1 MRILDVLHYTWQAL
15 SRHRLRTVLM
25 LIAMM
30 IGVAAIIVLTALG
43 EGARRYVI
51 NEFASL
57 GTNLI
62 IVIPGKSETKGGSP
76 SIFVGETPRDLTND
90 DAKALQRISGV
101 KRIAPIVVGSAT
113 VSWQGVERESPIL
126 GSTQSLLKVR
136 HWQLSSGQFLPDI
149 DYDQASPVCVIGNT
163 IKKEIFGAV
172 NPIGKWVRIADRRFR
187 VIGILASEGRSI
199 GLDVQDL
206 VITPVASA
214 QSIFNVPSLFRI
226 LVEAKSRDVV
236 PYVIKQVTAV
246 IKQRHQGEEDVTI
259 ITQDAILS
267 TFDRILS
274 ALTYTVAGIAAISL
288 AVAGILIM
296 NIMLVSISQ
305 RTAEIGLLKALGA
318 SQQKIITLFLAEAT
332 MLATFG
338 AALGLILGET
348 ANIIIRHLYP
358 AFPAGAPLWAAIGA
372 AGVAILT
379 GLIFGAMPARR
390 AAKLNPV
397 DALAHK

>member
-1 MRILDVLHYTWQAL
+1 MRILDILHYTWQAL

-30 IGVAAIIVLTALG
+30 IGVAAIVVLTALG

-62 IVIPGKSETKGGSP
+62 IVIPGKTETRGGSP
-76 SIFVGETPRDLTND
+76 SIFIGETPRDLTND

-101 KRIAPIVVGSAT
+101 NKIAPIVIGSAT
-113 VSWQGVERESPIL
+113 VSWQGIERESPVL
-126 GSTQSLLKVR
+126 GSSHSLLAIR
-136 HWQLSSGQFLPDI
+136 HWQLSSGQFLPDA
-149 DYDQASPVCVIGNT
+149 DYDRATPVCVIGAT
-163 IKKEIFGAV
+163 IKKELFGAV
-172 NPIGKWVRIADRRFR
+172 NPVGKWVRIGDRRFR

-214 QSIFNVPSLFRI
+214 QSIFNIPSLFRI

-236 PYVIKQVTAV
+236 PYVIKQVTST
-246 IKQRHQGEEDVTI
+246 IKERHQGEEDVTI

-274 ALTYTVAGIAAISL
+274 ALTYSVAGIAAISL

-318 SQQKIITLFLAEAT
+318 SQHKIITLFLAEAT

-338 AALGLILGET
+338 AVLGLLLGELT
-348 ANIIIRHLYP
+348 NIAIRHIYP

-372 AGVAILT
+372 ASVAVLT
-379 GLIFGAMPARR
+379 GLLFGAMPARR
-390 AAKLNPV
+390 AARLNPV

>member
-1 MRILDVLHYTWQAL
+1 MRAFDILHYTWQAL
-15 SRHRLRTVLM
+15 SRHRLRTLLM

-30 IGVAAIIVLTALG
+30 IGVAAIVVLTALG

-62 IVIPGKSETKGGSP
+62 IVIPGKSETRGGSP
-76 SIFVGETPRDLTND
+76 SIFIGETPRDLTND

-101 KRIAPIVVGSAT
+101 TRIAPIVIGSAV

-126 GSTQSLLKVR
+126 GSSQSLLEIR
-136 HWQLSSGQFLPDI
+136 HWQLSSGQFLPDT
-149 DYDQASPVCVIGNT
+149 DFDRASPVCVIGAT
-163 IKKEIFGAV
+163 IKKELFGPV
-172 NPIGKWVRIADRRFR
+172 NPIGKWVRIGDRRFR

-214 QSIFNVPSLFRI
+214 QAIFNTPSLFRI
-226 LVEAKSRDVV
+226 MVEAKTRDVV
-236 PYVIKQVTAV
+236 PYVIKQVTDT

-318 SQQKIITLFLAEAT
+318 SQHKIVVLFLAEAT
-332 MLATFG
+332 MLATLG
-338 AALGLILGET
+338 AILGLTMGGI
-348 ANIIIRHLYP
+348 ANMIIRHLYP
-358 AFPAGAPLWAAIGA
+358 TFPAGAPLWAAAGA
-372 AGVAILT
+372 AIVAILT
-379 GLIFGAMPARR
+379 GLLFGAMPAKR

>member
-1 MRILDVLHYTWQAL
+1 V
-15 SRHRLRTVLM
+15 
-25 LIAMM
+25 
-30 IGVAAIIVLTALG
+30 VLTALG

-62 IVIPGKSETKGGSP
+62 IVIPGKSETRGGSP
-76 SIFVGETPRDLTND
+76 SIFIGETPRDLTND

-101 KRIAPIVVGSAT
+101 TRIAPIVIGSAV

-126 GSTQSLLKVR
+126 GSSQSLLEIR
-136 HWQLSSGQFLPDI
+136 HWQLSSGQFLPDT
-149 DYDQASPVCVIGNT
+149 DFDRASPVCVIGAT
-163 IKKEIFGAV
+163 IKKELFGPV
-172 NPIGKWVRIADRRFR
+172 NPIGKWVRIGDRRFR

-214 QSIFNVPSLFRI
+214 QAIFNTPSLFRI
-226 LVEAKSRDVV
+226 MVEAKTRDVV
-236 PYVIKQVTAV
+236 PYVIKQVTDT

-318 SQQKIITLFLAEAT
+318 SQHKIVVLFLAEAT
-332 MLATFG
+332 MLATLG
-338 AALGLILGET
+338 AILGLTMGGI
-348 ANIIIRHLYP
+348 ANMIIRHLYP
-358 AFPAGAPLWAAIGA
+358 TFPAGAPLWAAAGA
-372 AGVAILT
+372 AIVAILT
-379 GLIFGAMPARR
+379 GLLFGAMPAKR